1 MDLSAQRQYIQR
13 ATNVKYSFTATT
25 QQTIYTAPSG
35 GDFDFAIVKS
45 FLACDHG
52 NQQTN
57 LDVSI
62 TDTSS
67 NEFFI
72 YKQKNIAAH
81 ATEELQTNAG
91 IILQQ
96 GEIIKAQVNH
106 ANIDLYL
113 SIIEYGKGD

>member
-1 MDLSAQRQYIQR
+1 MDLSSQRQYIQR
-13 ATNVKYSFTATT
+13 AINTKYSFAVTT
-25 QQTIYTAPSG
+25 QETIYTAPSG

-72 YKQKNIAAH
+72 YKQHNISAH
-81 ATEELQTNAG
+81 ATDEMLAKDL
-91 IILQQ
+91 ILTA
-96 GEIIKAQVNH
+96 GEILKIQVSH
-106 ANIDLYL
+106 ANIHVTA
-113 SIIEYGKGD
+113 SIVEYGKGD

>member
-13 ATNVKYSFTATT
+13 AINVKYSFSATT

-35 GDFDFAIVKS
+35 GDFDFSIIKG

-72 YKQKNIAAH
+72 YKQKNITAH

>member
-13 ATNVKYSFTATT
+13 ATNVKYAFTATT

-72 YKQKNIAAH
+72 YKQKNIGAH

-106 ANIDLYL
+106 ANIHLVL

>member
-1 MDLSAQRQYIQR
+1 MNLASKRQYLER
-13 ATNVKYSFTATT
+13 ATNVKYSFAATS
-25 QQTIYTAPSG
+25 QQTIYTAPT
-35 GDFDFAIVKS
+35 GDDFTFAIIEGI
-45 FLACDHG
+45 FACDHG

-91 IILQQ
+91 IVLQQ

-106 ANIDLYL
+106 ANIHLVL
-113 SIIEYGKGD
+113 SIIEYAKGD

>member
-1 MDLSAQRQYIQR
+1 MDLSSQRQYIQR

-72 YKQKNIAAH
+72 YKQHNISAH
-81 ATEELQTNAG
+81 ATEELVTNAG
-91 IILQQ
+91 IIIQQ
-96 GEIIKAQVNH
+96 GEIIKAQVSH
-106 ANIDLYL
+106 ANIHLVL